1 MKVFCQKV
9 GKWLLKLLLHLGMI
23 IISIPMVF
31 VVHPVYSLVR
41 WVSSTFFKKTLP
53 PISLANKNSLFAP
66 MFNKMTGSTTKAQTN
81 RTFIYFLIPALG
93 AFTIFVI
100 VPFFMGVYFSMTN
113 WDGINNASLTFVGF
127 TNYKNVFADSR
138 FIYSFMRTSLY
149 SILNIVIINVVA
161 FFLALLVT
169 QKLKL
174 KNIYRAGFFMPN
186 LIGGLILGYIWKFIF
201 NNAVPAIFSPG
212 SAVTR
217 TLITN
222 PDTAM
227 AALMVV
233 VTWQYAGYIMMI
245 YIAALQNV
253 PLDLIEASKIDGA
266 NGVQRLR
273 HITMP
278 LVAQAFTVSL
288 FLTLVTSFKQ
298 FDTVLALTNGGPS
311 TLMPEWLSNWFN
323 LPFAPNV
330 KSLNFIAY
338 NIWDTAYNMNK
349 LGQGQAKAIVFFL
362 ILLVFSIAQVNYSK
376 KREVEL

>member
-1 MKVFCQKV
+1 MKVFLKRV
-9 GKWLLKLLLHLGMI
+9 GKWLLKLLVNIGMI
-23 IISIPMVF
+23 ILSIPMVF
-31 VVHPVYSLVR
+31 VVIPVYAIVR
-41 WVSSTFFKKTLP
+41 KLASVIFKKTLP
-53 PISLANKNSLFAP
+53 PISISNQDSLFSP
-66 MFNKMTGSTTKAQTN
+66 IFNKLFGTKTKAQAN

-93 AFTIFVI
+93 AFIIFVI
-100 VPFFMGVYFSMTN
+100 VPFFMGIYFSLTN

-127 TNYKNVFADSR
+127 DNYKNVFADSR

-149 SILNIVIINVVA
+149 SILNIIIINVVA

-186 LIGGLILGYIWKFIF
+186 LVGGLILGYIWKFIF
-201 NNAVPAIFSPG
+201 NNAVPAIFAPG
-212 SAVTR
+212 TAVTR

-253 PLDLIEASKIDGA
+253 PVDLIEASKIDGA
-266 NGVQRLR
+266 SGIQRLR

-278 LVAQAFTVSL
+278 LVTQAFTVSL

-338 NIWDTAYNMNK
+338 NIWDSAYNMNK

-362 ILLVFSIAQVNYSK
+362 LLLVFSIAQVNYTK
-376 KREVEL
+376 KREVEM